1 MKLLDLAP
9 EIPAEI
15 IQERVLAVEISQ
27 AFRLRLVCS
36 KACVDI
42 HLL

>member
-9 EIPAEI
+9 EIVAEI
-15 IQERVLAVEISQ
+15 IQETVLAAGVGQ

-42 HLL
+42 HLR

>member
-9 EIPAEI
+9 EILAEI
-15 IQERVLAVEISQ
+15 IQETVVAVQVGQ

-36 KACVDI
+36 KTCVDI
-42 HLL
+42 QLR

>member
-9 EIPAEI
+9 EILAEI
-15 IQERVLAVEISQ
+15 IQVTVLAVRVDQ

-36 KACVDI
+36 KTSIDI
-42 HLL
+42 HLR